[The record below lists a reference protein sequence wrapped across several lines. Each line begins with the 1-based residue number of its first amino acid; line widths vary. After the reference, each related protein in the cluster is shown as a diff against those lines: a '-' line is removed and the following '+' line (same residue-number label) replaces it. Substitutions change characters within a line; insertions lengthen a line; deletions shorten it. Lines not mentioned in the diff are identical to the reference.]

1 MDESC
6 AINKSLFVLGQVVE
20 ALNAKAARIPYRDSK
35 ITRILQDC
43 LGGNSLS
50 VIIACLSV
58 DEKDSTDTYNTL
70 NFATKASLIKNTI
83 TVNES
88 SIPKRVVV
96 DETAN
101 RLRALQDWKKSQPSQ
116 AKIKPNT
123 GRLSTESA
131 VSADGSK
138 RSVKAESPLSTVLVD
153 QLKKDLTAQFK
164 KDFERQV
171 NESVEEK
178 LKMIT
183 DGLLKYYIV

>member
-20 ALNAKAARIPYRDSK
+20 ALNGKSTRVPYRDSK

-43 LGGNSLS
+43 LGGNSVS
-50 VIIACLSV
+50 VIIACLSAE
-58 DEKDSTDTYNTL
+58 EKDSTDTYNTL

-83 TVNES
+83 TVNETF
-88 SIPKRVVV
+88 ITKPAV

-101 RLRALQDWKKSQPSQ
+101 RLKALQDWKKNQPQPSNQ
-116 AKIKPNT
+116 TKKPN
-123 GRLSTESA
+123 RLSTESA
-131 VSADGSK
+131 TSNDGMK
-138 RSVKAESPLSTVLVD
+138 RTAKAGSPLSAVVVD

-171 NESVEEK
+171 NESVEAK

-183 DGLLKYYIV
+183 DGLLQ